1 MSRVGLIIRILLLAG
16 GMILAAGLS
25 MWVVFAFLT
34 RGGEVVVPNLSG
46 VELKAALEL
55 TSRENLGLRVSG
67 TGFNPGVPPGH
78 VISQDPA
85 PGIRTRKNRLV
96 HVVVSQG
103 TRTVFV
109 PDVSGLTLRRAELA
123 LIQSGLS
130 LGRVSRSFYKE
141 IPQGGVL
148 TQSPPPD
155 LFVPRNTAVDLLL
168 SNGPRPVVYVLPD
181 PVGLPVEEV
190 LTSVRSWGLSS
201 GRILEV
207 QRDDLPPGTVTAINP
222 RPGSSVTEGQS
233 VHLTVSRMPPPPDP
247 TPVVLFQYSSPP
259 GLMDKTLT
267 LVLDTGDGPRTVWEE
282 IISPGTAV
290 SIPVPVSAEGI
301 LTAYLDGI
309 FLEERKVP

>member
-1 MSRVGLIIRILLLAG
+1 MVF
-16 GMILAAGLS
+16 AAVLS

-46 VELKAALEL
+46 LELKAALEL

-78 VISQDPA
+78 VISQDPG

-109 PDVSGLTLRRAELA
+109 PDVGSLTLRRAELA
-123 LIQSGLS
+123 LIQSGLG
-130 LGRVSRSFYKE
+130 LGRVGRSYHE
-141 IPQGGVL
+141 TIPQGGVI

-168 SNGPRPVVYVLPD
+168 SNGPRPSVYVLPD

-190 LTSVRSWGLSS
+190 LNSVRSWGLRS
-201 GRILEV
+201 GRVLED
-207 QRDDLPPGTVTAINP
+207 QRDDLPPGTVTAVNP
-222 RPGSSVTEGQS
+222 QPGSPVVEGQS
-233 VHLTVSRMPPPPDP
+233 VHLTVSKMPPPADP
-247 TPVVLFQYSSPP
+247 TPIVLFMYSSPP
-259 GLMDKTLT
+259 GLMEKTLR
-267 LVLDTGDGPRTVWEE
+267 LVLDTGDGPRTVWEDS
-282 IISPGTAV
+282 ISPGTAV
-290 SIPVPVSAEGI
+290 SIPVPVPEPGT
-301 LTAYLDGI
+301 LTAYVDGV
-309 FLEERKVP
+309 FVEEKKVP